1 MRNTI
6 FTPVS
11 RALDQT
17 ALQTWIDSYIDPVK
31 NILLIV
37 IPVLLAIYLLF
48 KAVEWWQKEAEG
60 ENPRPYWVT
69 VKKGVIVGVI
79 AMSVDVLLV
88 IFGI

>member
-1 MRNTI
+1 MRNTT

-17 ALQTWIDSYIDPVK
+17 ALQSWIDSYIDPLK
-31 NILLIV
+31 NILLVV
-37 IPVLLAIYLLF
+37 IPVLLGIYLLV
-48 KAVEWWQKEAEG
+48 KAAEWWQKEAEG

-69 VKKGVIVGVI
+69 VKKGIIVGVI